1 MPRKTLLSWS
11 SGKDSAWALHLL
23 RQNPDVDVTGLFCT
37 VNAAFDRVAMHGVR
51 RELLLQQAEAVGL
64 PVQVLEIPWPCSNDD
79 YAAVMSAF
87 VDQAR
92 RDGVECFAF
101 GDLFLED
108 IRRYREERLAG
119 TGIEAVFPLWGIPTA
134 ELAQTMVTGG
144 LQARVT
150 CLDPRQLPTVFAGR
164 AFDAEFL
171 RDLPSGVDPCGENGE
186 FHTFAHNGPMFHQ
199 PVPLTVGETVER
211 DGFVFTDLRP
221 LPKSD
226 DRHD

>member
-23 RQNPDVDVTGLFCT
+23 RQNPDFTVAGLFCT

-51 RELLLQQAEAVGL
+51 RELLQRQAEAVGL
-64 PVQVLEIPWPCSNDD
+64 PVQVLEIPYPCSNDD

-87 VDQAR
+87 VEQAR

-108 IRRYREERLAG
+108 IRRYREDRLAG
-119 TGIEAVFPLWGIPTA
+119 TGITPIFPLWGIPTA
-134 ELAQTMVTGG
+134 ELAQMMVAGG

-150 CLDPRQLPTVFAGR
+150 CVDPRQLPTSFAGR

-171 RDLPSGVDPCGENGE
+171 RELPPGVDPCGENGE
-186 FHTFAHNGPMFHQ
+186 FHTFAHAGPMFRQ
-199 PVPLTVGETVER
+199 PVTLSVGETVER

-221 LPKSD
+221 G
-226 DRHD
+226 

>member
-23 RQNPDVDVTGLFCT
+23 RQNPDFTVTGLFCT

-51 RELLLQQAEAVGL
+51 RELLQRQAEAVGL
-64 PVQVLEIPWPCSNDD
+64 PVNVLEIPYPCSNED

-92 RDGVECFAF
+92 RDGVESFAF

-119 TGIEAVFPLWGIPTA
+119 TGIEPVFPLWGIPTA
-134 ELAQTMVTGG
+134 ELAQTMVGSG

-150 CLDPRQLPTVFAGR
+150 CLDPRQLPSSFAGR
-164 AFDAEFL
+164 AFNAEFL
-171 RDLPSGVDPCGENGE
+171 RELPPGVDPCGENGE
-186 FHTFAHNGPMFHQ
+186 FHTFAHDGPMFLHA
-199 PVPLTVGETVER
+199 VPLTVGETVER

-221 LPKSD
+221 
-226 DRHD
+226 

>member
-1 MPRKTLLSWS
+1 
-11 SGKDSAWALHLL
+11 
-23 RQNPDVDVTGLFCT
+23 
-37 VNAAFDRVAMHGVR
+37 
-51 RELLLQQAEAVGL
+51 
-64 PVQVLEIPWPCSNDD
+64 VLEIPYPCSNDD

-87 VDQAR
+87 VEQAR

-119 TGIEAVFPLWGIPTA
+119 TGIEPVFPLWGIPTD
-134 ELAQTMVTGG
+134 ELAQTMVDNG

-150 CLDPRQLPTVFAGR
+150 CLDPRQLPPSFAGR

-171 RDLPSGVDPCGENGE
+171 RDLPPGVDPCGENGE
-186 FHTFAHNGPMFHQ
+186 FHTFAHDGPMFHQ

-211 DGFVFTDLRP
+211 DGFVFTDLRQP
-221 LPKSD
+221 S
-226 DRHD
+226 

>member
-23 RQNPDVDVTGLFCT
+23 RQNPGFTVAGLFCT
-37 VNAAFDRVAMHGVR
+37 VNAAFERVAMHGVR
-51 RELLLQQAEAVGL
+51 RELLQRQAEAVGL
-64 PVQVLEIPWPCSNDD
+64 PVQVLEIPYPCSNDD

-119 TGIEAVFPLWGIPTA
+119 TGITPLFPLWGIPTA
-134 ELAQTMVTGG
+134 ELAQTMVAGG

-150 CLDPRQLPTVFAGR
+150 CLDPRQLPPSFAGR
-164 AFDAEFL
+164 AFNAEFL
-171 RDLPSGVDPCGENGE
+171 RELPPGVDPCGENGE
-186 FHTFAHNGPMFHQ
+186 FHTFAHAGPMFRQ
-199 PVPLTVGETVER
+199 PVALTVGETVER

-221 LPKSD
+221 D
-226 DRHD
+226 

>member
-11 SGKDSAWALHLL
+11 SGKDSAWALHVL
-23 RQNPDVDVTGLFCT
+23 RQNPDFTVAGLFCT

-51 RELLLQQAEAVGL
+51 RELLQRQAEAVGL
-64 PVQVLEIPWPCSNDD
+64 PVQVLEIPYPCSNDD

-87 VDQAR
+87 VEQAR

-119 TGIEAVFPLWGIPTA
+119 TGITPLFPLWGIPTA
-134 ELAQTMVTGG
+134 ELAQTMVAGG

-150 CLDPRQLPTVFAGR
+150 CLDPRQLPPSFAGR
-164 AFDAEFL
+164 AFNAEFL
-171 RDLPSGVDPCGENGE
+171 RELPPGVDPCGENGE
-186 FHTFAHNGPMFHQ
+186 FHTFAHDGPMFRQ

-211 DGFVFTDLRP
+211 DGFVSTDLRP

-226 DRHD
+226 NRHD

>member
-23 RQNPDVDVTGLFCT
+23 RQNPDFTVAGLFCT

-51 RELLLQQAEAVGL
+51 RELLQRQAEAVGL
-64 PVQVLEIPWPCSNDD
+64 PVQVLEIPYPCSNDD

-92 RDGVECFAF
+92 RDGVACFAF

-119 TGIEAVFPLWGIPTA
+119 TGIEPVFPLWGIPTD
-134 ELAQTMVTGG
+134 ELAQTMVDNG

-150 CLDPRQLPTVFAGR
+150 CLDPRQLPPSFAGR

-171 RDLPSGVDPCGENGE
+171 RDLPPGVDPCGENGE
-186 FHTFAHNGPMFHQ
+186 FHTFAHDGPMFHQ

-211 DGFVFTDLRP
+211 DGFVFTDLRQP
-221 LPKSD
+221 S
-226 DRHD
+226 

>member
-23 RQNPDVDVTGLFCT
+23 RQNPDFTVTGLFCT

-51 RELLLQQAEAVGL
+51 RELLQRQAEAVGL
-64 PVQVLEIPWPCSNDD
+64 PVNVLEIPYPCSNED

-87 VDQAR
+87 VDQAL
-92 RDGVECFAF
+92 RDGVESFAF

-119 TGIEAVFPLWGIPTA
+119 TGIEPVFPLWGIPTA
-134 ELAQTMVTGG
+134 ELAQTMVGSG

-150 CLDPRQLPTVFAGR
+150 CLDPRQLPSSFAGR
-164 AFDAEFL
+164 AFNAEFL
-171 RDLPSGVDPCGENGE
+171 RELPPGVDPCGENGE
-186 FHTFAHNGPMFHQ
+186 FHTFAHDGPMFLHA
-199 PVPLTVGETVER
+199 VPLTVGETVER
-211 DGFVFTDLRP
+211 DGFVFTDLRA
-221 LPKSD
+221 
-226 DRHD
+226 

>member
-23 RQNPDVDVTGLFCT
+23 RQNPDFTVAGLFCT

-51 RELLLQQAEAVGL
+51 RELLQRQAEAVGL
-64 PVQVLEIPWPCSNDD
+64 PVQVLEIPYPCSNND
-79 YAAVMSAF
+79 YAAVMSDF

-119 TGIEAVFPLWGIPTA
+119 TGIEPVFPLWGIPA
-134 ELAQTMVTGG
+134 DELAQTMVDNG

-150 CLDPRQLPTVFAGR
+150 CLDPRQLPPSFAGR

-171 RDLPSGVDPCGENGE
+171 RELPPGVDPCGENGE
-186 FHTFAHNGPMFHQ
+186 FHTFAHDGPMFHQ

-211 DGFVFTDLRP
+211 DGFVFTDLRQP
-221 LPKSD
+221 S
-226 DRHD
+226 